1 MKSVRIASVLL
12 AVLPLATGAQSLRC
26 GDRLVQTGD
35 SKASVLG
42 KCGEPVLKDS
52 FCKPFEPSATP
63 SATVI
68 PCETVDE
75 WTYNPGSGKFLTRL
89 RFEQGVL
96 KALAN
101 GDRVP

>member
-1 MKSVRIASVLL
+1 MLSA
-12 AVLPLATGAQSLRC
+12 ALPLANGAQSLRC
-26 GDRLVQTGD
+26 GDRLVQAGD
-35 SKASVLG
+35 SKVSVLG

-63 SATVI
+63 WATMI

-75 WTYNPGSGKFLTRL
+75 WTDNPASGKVLTRL

-96 KALAN
+96 RSLAN